1 MSILRGMSHPRS
13 YLSAAIVGLLF
24 VVAVPPSAH
33 AQGDFQRHLTAAI
46 RLYENLEYE
55 RALTQINLAKQ
66 LPHGA
71 EAELE
76 LSLYEGI
83 IQAELGQQDASIAAF
98 KSALFVQPEVKL
110 PVKVA
115 PKIANLFE
123 SVRAQ
128 VQRELA
134 AMPPKPTP
142 QPPKPEVATSPP
154 PAATP
159 PAVEGSREP
168 PDRTALRRHALIPAI
183 AGGALVVGG
192 GVSWAL
198 SRGQLSRLRSNDPA
212 IQSQESVQQIVS
224 RGNTLQTLGVTLL
237 GVGAAGLAA
246 AGGMYLLGAP
256 EAPVAVG
263 LSTDGTSA
271 LVYGRWP

>member
-1 MSILRGMSHPRS
+1 MTLPRS
-13 YLSAAIVGLLF
+13 YLSAAVVGLLF
-24 VVAVPPSAH
+24 VVAVPRSAQ

-46 RLYENLEYE
+46 RLYKNLEYE

-66 LPHGA
+66 LPHGP

-83 IQAELGQQDASIAAF
+83 VQAELGQQDASIAAF
-98 KSALFVQPEVKL
+98 KSALFVQPEAKL

-123 SVRAQ
+123 SVRTQ

-134 AMPPKPTP
+134 AMPPKSAP

-159 PAVEGSREP
+159 PSVAGSRQA
-168 PDRTALRRHALIPAI
+168 PDRTVLRRHALIPAI

-198 SRGQLSRLRSNDPA
+198 SRSQLSRLRGNDPA
-212 IQSQESVQQIVS
+212 IQSQEAVQQVVS

-271 LVYGRWP
+271 VVYGRWP